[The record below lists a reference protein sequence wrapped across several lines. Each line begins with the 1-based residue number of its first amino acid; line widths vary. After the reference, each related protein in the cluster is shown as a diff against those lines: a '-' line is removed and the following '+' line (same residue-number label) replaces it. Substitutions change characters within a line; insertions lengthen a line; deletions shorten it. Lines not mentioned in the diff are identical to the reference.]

1 MESRSEY
8 QQKKRKKKKLRFRKW
23 VIVVFLLFFISI
35 FAFSAYQVYV
45 WHNDN
50 KEIETIA
57 DDVVKDTKI
66 KEKNLNQQKII
77 EKLKKYIE
85 LLKNIYKKYQDLG
98 DINIE
103 ENIGNKLLSVST
115 AEEKE
120 YYQRIHKIET
130 EIHTE
135 LNKKKEDV
143 L

>member
-1 MESRSEY
+1 MIQVNIENLEMVIHKYTKIVNEY
-8 QQKKRKKKKLRFRKW
+8 TALST
-23 VIVVFLLFFISI
+23 SI
-35 FAFSAYQVYV
+35 TNELKIIEENWKS
-45 WHNDN
+45 N
-50 KEIETIA
+50 KINELY
-57 DDVVKDTKI
+57 TKI
-66 KEKNLNQQKII
+66 KKKNLNQQKII

>member
-1 MESRSEY
+1 MIQVNIENLEMVIHKYTKIVNEY
-8 QQKKRKKKKLRFRKW
+8 TALST
-23 VIVVFLLFFISI
+23 SI
-35 FAFSAYQVYV
+35 TNELKIIEENWKS
-45 WHNDN
+45 N
-50 KEIETIA
+50 KINELYI
-57 DDVVKDTKI
+57 KI
-66 KEKNLNQQKII
+66 KEKNLKQQKII

>member
-1 MESRSEY
+1 MIQVNIENLEMVIHKYTKILNEY
-8 QQKKRKKKKLRFRKW
+8 TALST
-23 VIVVFLLFFISI
+23 SI
-35 FAFSAYQVYV
+35 TNELKIIEENWKS
-45 WHNDN
+45 N
-50 KEIETIA
+50 KINELYI
-57 DDVVKDTKI
+57 KI
-66 KEKNLNQQKII
+66 KEKNLKQQKII

-135 LNKKKEDV
+135 LNKMKEDV

>member
-1 MESRSEY
+1 MIQVNIENLEMVIHKYTKILNEY
-8 QQKKRKKKKLRFRKW
+8 TALST
-23 VIVVFLLFFISI
+23 SI
-35 FAFSAYQVYV
+35 TNELKIIEENWKS
-45 WHNDN
+45 N
-50 KEIETIA
+50 KINELY
-57 DDVVKDTKI
+57 TKI

>member
-1 MESRSEY
+1 MIQVNIENLEMVIHKYTKILNEY
-8 QQKKRKKKKLRFRKW
+8 TALST
-23 VIVVFLLFFISI
+23 SI
-35 FAFSAYQVYV
+35 TNELKIIEENWKS
-45 WHNDN
+45 N
-50 KEIETIA
+50 KINELY
-57 DDVVKDTKI
+57 TKI
-66 KEKNLNQQKII
+66 KEKYLNQQKII

>member
-1 MESRSEY
+1 MIQVNIENLEMVIHKYTKILNEY
-8 QQKKRKKKKLRFRKW
+8 TALST
-23 VIVVFLLFFISI
+23 SI
-35 FAFSAYQVYV
+35 TNELKIIEENWKS
-45 WHNDN
+45 N
-50 KEIETIA
+50 KINELYI
-57 DDVVKDTKI
+57 KI
-66 KEKNLNQQKII
+66 KEKNLKQQKII

-98 DINIE
+98 NINIE

-135 LNKKKEDV
+135 LNKMKEDV

>member
-1 MESRSEY
+1 MIQVNIENLEMVIHKYTKILNEY
-8 QQKKRKKKKLRFRKW
+8 TALST
-23 VIVVFLLFFISI
+23 SI
-35 FAFSAYQVYV
+35 TNELKIIEENWKS
-45 WHNDN
+45 N
-50 KEIETIA
+50 KINELY
-57 DDVVKDTKI
+57 TKI

-135 LNKKKEDV
+135 LNKMKEDV

>member
-1 MESRSEY
+1 MIQVNIENLEMVIHKYTKIVNEY
-8 QQKKRKKKKLRFRKW
+8 TALST
-23 VIVVFLLFFISI
+23 SI
-35 FAFSAYQVYV
+35 TNELKIIEENWKS
-45 WHNDN
+45 N
-50 KEIETIA
+50 KINELY
-57 DDVVKDTKI
+57 TKI

>member
-1 MESRSEY
+1 MIQVNIENLEMVIHKYTKILNEY
-8 QQKKRKKKKLRFRKW
+8 TALST
-23 VIVVFLLFFISI
+23 SI
-35 FAFSAYQVYV
+35 TNELKIIEENWKS
-45 WHNDN
+45 N
-50 KEIETIA
+50 KINELYI
-57 DDVVKDTKI
+57 KI
-66 KEKNLNQQKII
+66 KEKNLKQQKII

>member
-1 MESRSEY
+1 MIQVNIENLEMVLHKYTKILNEY
-8 QQKKRKKKKLRFRKW
+8 TALST
-23 VIVVFLLFFISI
+23 SI
-35 FAFSAYQVYV
+35 TNELKIIEENWKS
-45 WHNDN
+45 N
-50 KEIETIA
+50 KINELYI
-57 DDVVKDTKI
+57 KI
-66 KEKNLNQQKII
+66 KEKNLKQQKII

-135 LNKKKEDV
+135 LNNMKEDV